1 MPLVGNDETTTS
13 ATYGGGECGCQG
25 EAGRVTVVVGEG
37 EFMLQS
43 SCIHILHILYIP

>member
-1 MPLVGNDETTTS
+1 MPLVGNNETTTS

-37 EFMLQS
+37 EFMLQ
-43 SCIHILHILYIP
+43 